1 MILCSPLTLMMNKIY
16 LAEEGI
22 TIQSITLNPV
32 VFLTHLVI
40 VMEIVVKK
48 KNVKKKRTKMMDLK
62 KKLNYVGD
70 AENVL
75 LNLNIDKR
83 RVIVTSVTL
92 IPYKFAFIK

>member
-1 MILCSPLTLMMNKIY
+1 MNKIY

>member
-1 MILCSPLTLMMNKIY
+1 MMNKIY